1 MLIDCT
7 ELPLHKESDFRRAI
21 EKVMSTKMKQYSKMF
36 ILPQPGDWPAQFY
49 PRKIVYSSTCNES
62 IKSSLVPL
70 LGPLQVSLNGQEN
83 VFKEYFELLLNVYQ
97 SVFGKNKPLAA
108 EKCQPWKIALIL
120 ELCYG
125 GWSLIRESILSVF
138 GDRCKDLQF
147 LTLINFLDNYLPL
160 VLTIYAVVFR
170 SNNFQLY
177 ISTLQRV
184 WLMCLCFGRHHYDKS
199 PLVFLS
205 SILYWEKISHP
216 FLLTL
221 KSSIVSFTE
230 YPVEYF
236 HSVIRDQTNPHS
248 SAEEITKSAV
258 PSSPLSID
266 KKNTEE
272 PSSPPRTIFFPAINS
287 KQQNL
292 SISWFS

>member
-1 MLIDCT
+1 M
-7 ELPLHKESDFRRAI
+7 
-21 EKVMSTKMKQYSKMF
+21 
-36 ILPQPGDWPAQFY
+36 
-49 PRKIVYSSTCNES
+49 
-62 IKSSLVPL
+62 
-70 LGPLQVSLNGQEN
+70 SLNGQEN

-108 EKCQPWKIALIL
+108 EKCQPWKFALIL

-170 SNNFQLY
+170 SKNFQLY
-177 ISTLQRV
+177 ISALQRI
-184 WLMCLCFGRHHYDKS
+184 WLMFLCFGRHHYDKS

-205 SILYWEKISHP
+205 SVLYWEKISHP

-221 KSSIVSFTE
+221 KSSTVSFTE

-248 SAEEITKSAV
+248 SAEEITKICR
-258 PSSPLSID
+258 SI
-266 KKNTEE
+266 
-272 PSSPPRTIFFPAINS
+272 FAS
-287 KQQNL
+287 KH
-292 SISWFS
+292 

>member
-1 MLIDCT
+1 M
-7 ELPLHKESDFRRAI
+7 
-21 EKVMSTKMKQYSKMF
+21 
-36 ILPQPGDWPAQFY
+36 
-49 PRKIVYSSTCNES
+49 
-62 IKSSLVPL
+62 PL
-70 LGPLQVSLNGQEN
+70 LGPLHVSLNGQEN

-147 LTLINFLDNYLPL
+147 LTLVNFLDNYLPL

-177 ISTLQRV
+177 ISALQRV

-221 KSSIVSFTE
+221 KSSIVSFAE

>member
-1 MLIDCT
+1 
-7 ELPLHKESDFRRAI
+7 
-21 EKVMSTKMKQYSKMF
+21 MS
-36 ILPQPGDWPAQFY
+36 
-49 PRKIVYSSTCNES
+49 
-62 IKSSLVPL
+62 
-70 LGPLQVSLNGQEN
+70 GQEN

-147 LTLINFLDNYLPL
+147 LTLINFLENYLPL
-160 VLTIYAVVFR
+160 VLTIFAVVFR

-177 ISTLQRV
+177 ISALKRI
-184 WLMCLCFGRHHYDKS
+184 WLMFLCFGRHHYDKS

-205 SILYWEKISHP
+205 SVLYWEKISHP
-216 FLLTL
+216 LLLTL
-221 KSSIVSFTE
+221 RSSIVSSTK

-236 HSVIRDQTNPHS
+236 HSIIRDQTNPHS
-248 SAEEITKSAV
+248 SAEEVTKTCH
-258 PSSPLSID
+258 SIFAS
-266 KKNTEE
+266 KHQQEKFRRTFFPPKNYIFSRNQLKAAKLEAAQVLK
-272 PSSPPRTIFFPAINS
+272 SIFFDIICKPHSSLS
-287 KQQNL
+287 KL
-292 SISWFS
+292 SATGE

>member
-1 MLIDCT
+1 MNQLNLAWCPFWDLYTCHWMDKKTFLKNILNYSLMCT
-7 ELPLHKESDFRRAI
+7 R
-21 EKVMSTKMKQYSKMF
+21 
-36 ILPQPGDWPAQFY
+36 
-49 PRKIVYSSTCNES
+49 
-62 IKSSLVPL
+62 
-70 LGPLQVSLNGQEN
+70 VSLERTSHWLQR
-83 VFKEYFELLLNVYQ
+83 
-97 SVFGKNKPLAA
+97 SVKPGKLHWSSS
-108 EKCQPWKIALIL
+108 CT
-120 ELCYG
+120 CYG

-160 VLTIYAVVFR
+160 VLTIYVVVFR

-177 ISTLQRV
+177 ISALKRI
-184 WLMCLCFGRHHYDKS
+184 WLMFPCFGHHHYDKS

-236 HSVIRDQTNPHS
+236 HSVIRDQTNLHS
-248 SAEEITKSAV
+248 SAEEITKTCR
-258 PSSPLSID
+258 SIF
-266 KKNTEE
+266 T
-272 PSSPPRTIFFPAINS
+272 S
-287 KQQNL
+287 KH
-292 SISWFS
+292 